1 MVLEPRQVFELGLP
15 WLTRTRPWEVALKP
29 GKLFRLQ
36 VNLLEL
42 YFSISQNKPRVL
54 GDAFGFWFGRRP
66 NVHAHCDAGL
76 GAFPGRFF
84 FVGVATF
91 YFTQATKSLFL
102 A

>member
-1 MVLEPRQVFELGLP
+1 MHGLGLVFETGMP
-15 WLTRTRPWEVALKP
+15 WLPRKCPLGIVV
-29 GKLFRLQ
+29 KLGEFSDLQ

-42 YFSISQNKPRVL
+42 SRCISQNKPRVL

-76 GAFPGRFF
+76 GAFLRRFF
-84 FVGVATF
+84 FLGVAPL
-91 YFTQATKSLFL
+91 YFTQSTNSLFL